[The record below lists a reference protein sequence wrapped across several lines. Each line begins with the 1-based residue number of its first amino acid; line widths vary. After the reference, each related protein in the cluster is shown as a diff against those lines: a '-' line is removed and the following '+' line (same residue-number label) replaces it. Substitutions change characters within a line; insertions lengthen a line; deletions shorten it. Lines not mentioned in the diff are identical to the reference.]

1 MTTLST
7 LTKAQ
12 LVTLVEQHEA
22 QVQDLTDANTA
33 LLEATMD
40 LGQTDTQSSV
50 AADMMM
56 TGVLRSCIQA
66 TRKDGTPVDGLYKFW
81 VETSVSYTDG
91 KNADDNYVW
100 NRVSNYKSAMF
111 TCDQVIAD
119 QLLELLEVNDFV
131 VIRNWYRYATSAK
144 NVIDVKQL
152 DFKTKAVRLDENGH
166 PLMRKGLQY
175 PADLKCLQIDV
186 ITSKPKADE
195 VDHNTDDSDLF

>member
-12 LVTLVEQHEA
+12 LVALVEQNEA
-22 QVQDLTDANTA
+22 QVQDLTAANTA
-33 LLEATMD
+33 LLEATQD
-40 LGQTDTQSSV
+40 LGDADTQSSV

-56 TGVLRSCIQA
+56 TGILRSCIPA
-66 TRKDGTPVDGLYKFW
+66 TRKDGTPVDGLFKFW
-81 VETSVSYTDG
+81 VETSVSYKTGDE
-91 KNADDNYVW
+91 W

-119 QLLELLEVNDFV
+119 QLLELLEVNEFTV
-131 VIRNWYRYATSAK
+131 VRNWYRYATSAK

-152 DFKTKAVRLDENGH
+152 DFETKAVRLDENGH

-186 ITSKPKADE
+186 ITSRPKADE
-195 VDHNTDDSDLF
+195 VDHATDDSDLF